1 MGRFL
6 DRLIPKTAKQRAPA
20 EGGTAALMDMKLFLK
35 EPDAGLAAAR
45 SETGVVIK
53 NEAGTALVASSSA
66 SPRPLSSEDDEDALI
81 EVPTEFSSPSD
92 NWLD

>member
-6 DRLIPKTAKQRAPA
+6 DRLIPKTAKRRAST
-20 EGGTAALMDMKLFLK
+20 GGTVVLVDMKLFLK

-53 NEAGTALVASSSA
+53 NEAGTALVAASSA
-66 SPRPLSSEDDEDALI
+66 QPRPLPSEDDEELLT
-81 EVPTEFSSPSD
+81 EVPSEFSSRSD
-92 NWLD
+92 SWLD